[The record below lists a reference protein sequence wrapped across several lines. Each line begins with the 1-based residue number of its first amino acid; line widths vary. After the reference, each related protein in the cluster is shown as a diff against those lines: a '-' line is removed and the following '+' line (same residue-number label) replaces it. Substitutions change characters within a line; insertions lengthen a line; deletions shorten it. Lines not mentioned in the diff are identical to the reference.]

1 MTKLRN
7 ASLVA
12 LISVSLL
19 PASYA
24 MAQSS
29 MGGQRTM
36 GPQEGDQ
43 EFTLSG
49 TGSSNKDFDNSS
61 FGVSVDYGWY
71 LSGRTLAGV
80 RQSVNFADVEGEGIS
95 DDFWNGST
103 RGFTDYHFG
112 QGAARPFV
120 GASLGVIYGDGV
132 KDTGI
137 AGLET
142 GLKYYM
148 LPTTFIQAR
157 AEYQF
162 LFEDSDSAEDNFDDG
177 VWAYTFGM
185 GVNF

>member
-1 MTKLRN
+1 MKRFRK

-29 MGGQRTM
+29 MGGQGTV
-36 GPQEGDQ
+36 GPQAGDN

-49 TGSSNKDFDNSS
+49 TGSSDKDFDNSS
-61 FGVSVDYGWY
+61 FGASVDYGWY
-71 LSGRTLAGV
+71 LSRSTLVGV

-103 RGFTDYHFG
+103 RGFADYHFG
-112 QGAARPFV
+112 LGAARPFV
-120 GASLGVIYGDGV
+120 GASLGAIYGDGV
-132 KDTGI
+132 KDTGV

-142 GLKYYM
+142 GLKYYV